1 MASKTNTDKYWTRV
15 FIPCLLILLAFAFYL
30 LFFLPQTQVI
40 SSSAVFKAVKLLKT
54 NSRVANI

>member
-1 MASKTNTDKYWTRV
+1 MASKTNTDRYWTRV
-15 FIPCLLILLAFAFYL
+15 FIPCLLILFALAFYL

>member
-54 NSRVANI
+54 NTRVASV

>member
-1 MASKTNTDKYWTRV
+1 MASKTNTDRYWTRV
-15 FIPCLLILLAFAFYL
+15 FIPCLLILFALAFYL

-54 NSRVANI
+54 NSRVANV

>member
-1 MASKTNTDKYWTRV
+1 MASKTNTDKYWTRI